1 MIEVLALFGC
11 FSLITFALVTLGAI
25 SDLMAARVQTLEP
38 DPYALEPVLVR
49 S

>member
-11 FSLITFALVTLGAI
+11 FSLITFGLVILGAI
-25 SDLMAARVQTLEP
+25 SDLMAARAGGLEP